1 MEYIGQNHLQ
11 DSVASIYKKGAA
23 ILIGPDKYGKTLFAQ
38 NVAKEIGLE
47 YVLVESNVENTKAL
61 IEEIQPGS
69 LYHIKDLHKARQQ
82 VISRLLK
89 LLEDNI
95 PAGAIILITTESTRT
110 IDTILSRCLVLK
122 CRKYKVE
129 ELKSVKEIDEVL
141 YRVYDTPTKLADVNE
156 DVDKIIS
163 SVEDFMSDPSSFK
176 TNSIGD
182 YDYKIVA
189 NILISKLLEKE
200 KFKTIARIE
209 KLVRGFERS
218 DFIPNWQVVHML
230 LEDVKDDII

>member
-11 DSVASIYKKGAA
+11 DSISSIYKRGAA
-23 ILIGPDKYGKTLFAQ
+23 VLIGPDKYGKTLFAQ
-38 NVAKEIGLE
+38 LVAKEIGLE

-61 IEEIQPGS
+61 IEEIQPGN

-95 PAGAIILITTESTRT
+95 PAGAIVLITTESPRT

-122 CRKYKVE
+122 CRKYKLE
-129 ELKSVKEIDEVL
+129 ELKSVKEIEEVL

-156 DVDKIIS
+156 DVDKIIDS
-163 SVEDFMSDPSSFK
+163 IDEFIAEPLTFK
-176 TNSIGD
+176 TNSMGD
-182 YDYKIVA
+182 FDYKIVA

-209 KLVRGFERS
+209 KLIRGFERS

-230 LEDVKDDII
+230 LEDVKDDLI